1 MDSTNLATAYWQRL
15 LPATGASPVSQ
26 PSRTSR
32 LVALPGHS
40 AIFPGHLAKLLERP
54 AKFPDH
60 LGAALEHLAKL
71 PDCLA
76 KPTGHLAIYTDGLA
90 KFPNHLA
97 KSTDYLAKCTGDPEP
112 RPNHPDLPPKHPYN
126 SLNNK

>member
-54 AKFPDH
+54 AKFPDQ
-60 LGAALEHLAKL
+60 LGAALEH
-71 PDCLA
+71 LA

-97 KSTDYLAKCTGDPEP
+97 KPTDYLAKCTGDPEP